1 MQIDFKV
8 GDLVQLKHYCRDR
21 DRPAIV
27 VDTDGAWTDYCQIVF
42 ADTNERV
49 NANKSNLELVSES
62 R

>member
-1 MQIDFKV
+1 MQSNFKV

-21 DRPAIV
+21 ERPAIV
-27 VDTDGAWTDYCQIVF
+27 ISMDGAWADYCEIIF

-49 NANKSNLELVSES
+49 NAYKSNLELVSES